1 MSEEINLGHIF
12 GYDKLIKVEGE
23 FVALRGEGQP
33 ELYKG
38 KKVVLLGDTQGYV
51 PANFRPNEEVTIS
64 GFREPDKAGSTDHIY

>member
-38 KKVVLLGDTQGYV
+38 KKRY
-51 PANFRPNEEVTIS
+51 RPV
-64 GFREPDKAGSTDHIY
+64 G